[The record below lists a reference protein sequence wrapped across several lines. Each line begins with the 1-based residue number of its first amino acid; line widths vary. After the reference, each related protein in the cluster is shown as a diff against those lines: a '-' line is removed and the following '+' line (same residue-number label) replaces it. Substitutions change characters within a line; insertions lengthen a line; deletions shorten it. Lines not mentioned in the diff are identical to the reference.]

1 MVSILRSYGCTYQW
15 IDTIFAKGH
24 DMIDSVSGGLGYTTT
39 ASSIRTGMTDIV
51 SDNKV
56 SSDMT
61 VQSGGYDTVQL
72 SGKGKLLANATL
84 LLPTLA
90 NVRKLREDIS
100 GRLGDFFRKSG
111 ISGQPPVSFGI
122 DSATGKPT
130 VDGDRPDIDDISAR
144 IKEDKEL
151 SDDIRTLAALS
162 SHASGMQ
169 ESLKFQKEYLS
180 SSDPEKVVAKYY
192 GLFGSRQPD
201 TIALSF
207 DGTDLSILVNG
218 GEWTAAGTTVADVLK

>member
-1 MVSILRSYGCTYQW
+1 MAAHISG
-15 IDTIFAKGH
+15 IDAIYAKGH
-24 DMIDSVSGGLGYTTT
+24 DMIDSVSGVLGYTT
-39 ASSIRTGMTDIV
+39 AVSSIRTGMTDIV

-56 SSDMT
+56 SSDLT
-61 VQSGGYDTVQL
+61 AKSDGYDTVQL

-122 DSATGKPT
+122 DSATGALT
-130 VDGDRPDIDDISAR
+130 ITGDRSDIDTISALV
-144 IKEDKEL
+144 KEDTEL

-169 ESLKFQKEYLS
+169 ESLNFQKEYLA

-192 GLFGSRQPD
+192 GLFGSRLPD
-201 TIALSF
+201 TTALRF

-218 GEWTAAGTTVADVLK
+218 KEWTAAGTTVADVLK